1 MITWDNFYLF
11 AVASICLWLT
21 GAIFALRSSVRSR
34 MAVVLTI
41 AGITC
46 LGIFI
51 AGLWIS
57 LQRPPLRTMGETR
70 LWYSFFMGIAGLL
83 TYIRWK
89 YRWILSF
96 STLLSTVF
104 VIINLLK
111 PEIHDQSLM
120 PALQSIWFIPHVT
133 VYMFS
138 YSVLGCAFIIALCG
152 LVHHKEEYLVTADN
166 LVYSGVAFLSIGMLL
181 GSLWAKEAWG
191 NYWSWDPKETWAV
204 VTWMGYL
211 LYIHRCADRPPGR
224 HPEISTERLRPDE
237 RVRETK
243 KNEGNVTFFTE
254 ESNVL
259 RFPVLSF
266 FPYLS
271 MPSIQQAGG
280 VSPSSWATVGATLAR
295 PNLPS
300 LRAWGSSSQMMKG
313 TGLSECAVRG
323 CNSPFLFFCSISSAL
338 P

>member
-96 STLLSTVF
+96 STLLPQCSSCCQRF
-104 VIINLLK
+104 RNG
-111 PEIHDQSLM
+111 
-120 PALQSIWFIPHVT
+120 
-133 VYMFS
+133 
-138 YSVLGCAFIIALCG
+138 SVCL
-152 LVHHKEEYLVTADN
+152 
-166 LVYSGVAFLSIGMLL
+166 
-181 GSLWAKEAWG
+181 
-191 NYWSWDPKETWAV
+191 
-204 VTWMGYL
+204 
-211 LYIHRCADRPPGR
+211 
-224 HPEISTERLRPDE
+224 
-237 RVRETK
+237 
-243 KNEGNVTFFTE
+243 
-254 ESNVL
+254 
-259 RFPVLSF
+259 
-266 FPYLS
+266 
-271 MPSIQQAGG
+271 
-280 VSPSSWATVGATLAR
+280 
-295 PNLPS
+295 
-300 LRAWGSSSQMMKG
+300 
-313 TGLSECAVRG
+313 
-323 CNSPFLFFCSISSAL
+323 
-338 P
+338 

>member
-11 AVASICLWLT
+11 AVASICLWLI
-21 GAIFALRSSVRSR
+21 GAIFAFRSSVRSR

-211 LYIHRCADRPPGR
+211 LYIHL
-224 HPEISTERLRPDE
+224 RLR
-237 RVRETK
+237 RKFRK
-243 KNEGNVTFFTE
+243 KMLYVILIF
-254 ESNVL
+254 
-259 RFPVLSF
+259 SF
-266 FPYLS
+266 
-271 MPSIQQAGG
+271 
-280 VSPSSWATVGATLAR
+280 LA
-295 PNLPS
+295 L
-300 LRAWGSSSQMMKG
+300 QM
-313 TGLSECAVRG
+313 
-323 CNSPFLFFCSISSAL
+323 
-338 P
+338 